1 MCKRSRLPRPSPLV
15 PPLRRSLIGRFIPE
29 SPDSSTAP
37 CSLLSSCCAVNR
49 WCFFF
54 TLAEEKKNWTDR
66 KVKAVVLLCY
76 SGENNG
82 DLCAIIFFAKCSR
95 LFSTKV
101 MILKH
106 LCSKYLMFWKNC
118 ENMHAF
124 HSLWWVLWFGEFFL
138 LLREWFSFDFY
149 SVFFVGL
156 CEMSLSFGIIQY
168 VNSHSARDKGSTNVG
183 VWVFVGLNGDTRVS
197 LILSLSR
204 PCYSALFLF
213 HLSLIFFFF
222 FFWFNHGYLSQL
234 LVFNVFLSWISQFV
248 SFLLLVFRSLVCSC
262 K

>member
-1 MCKRSRLPRPSPLV
+1 MCKAESPV
-15 PPLRRSLIGRFIPE
+15 PPPPPFSPPLLRSLIGRFIPE

-54 TLAEEKKNWTDR
+54 TLAEEKNNWTDR

-138 LLREWFSFDFY
+138 LLRVWFSFNFY

-168 VNSHSARDKGSTNVG
+168 INSHWARDKGSTNVG

-197 LILSLSR
+197 LSFFLCPDPVI
-204 PCYSALFLF
+204 PLFSCF
-213 HLSLIFFFF
+213 IWFWFFFF
-222 FFWFNHGYLSQL
+222 
-234 LVFNVFLSWISQFV
+234 V
-248 SFLLLVFRSLVCSC
+248 
-262 K
+262 

>member
-1 MCKRSRLPRPSPLV
+1 MTRSFRCSVSTREYPASFILCLSPSLSLCPLFPPLLSLSLPNMTLCSYSVLSSRVSNIIDRECASGVACPAPSPPFS

-54 TLAEEKKNWTDR
+54 TLAEEKNNWTDR

-124 HSLWWVLWFGEFFL
+124 HSLWWVL
-138 LLREWFSFDFY
+138 
-149 SVFFVGL
+149 
-156 CEMSLSFGIIQY
+156 
-168 VNSHSARDKGSTNVG
+168 
-183 VWVFVGLNGDTRVS
+183 
-197 LILSLSR
+197 
-204 PCYSALFLF
+204 
-213 HLSLIFFFF
+213 
-222 FFWFNHGYLSQL
+222 
-234 LVFNVFLSWISQFV
+234 
-248 SFLLLVFRSLVCSC
+248 
-262 K
+262 